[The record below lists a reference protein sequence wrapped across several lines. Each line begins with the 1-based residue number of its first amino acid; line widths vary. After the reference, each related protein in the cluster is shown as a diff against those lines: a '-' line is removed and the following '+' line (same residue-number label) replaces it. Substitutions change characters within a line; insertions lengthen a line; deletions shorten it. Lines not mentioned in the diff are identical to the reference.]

1 MAVKSVNW
9 RKIRSPSWVQ
19 TILLTVALEFFFLV
33 GALLSGIVFK
43 ADTKMLL
50 HNMLEHAGGKGES
63 YPLDSENI

>member
-1 MAVKSVNW
+1 M
-9 RKIRSPSWVQ
+9 Q